1 MIHCVLQNYEK
12 LFKLTKQR
20 LNHTSSDL
28 KEQKLSE
35 RKLPEAKRLVGIPA
49 AIIQSSNYFQH
60 AELLSKPR
68 GDKQRLRQ
76 DVRPSTTN
84 YTPQKDGYR
93 SWRPSLRRM
102 AERPLIWTNYSEDS
116 VKSWRRSGNSIK
128 RTLKNVISQ
137 PTRHGK
143 SIKVWHHTCLH
154 TPHS

>member
-1 MIHCVLQNYEK
+1 M
-12 LFKLTKQR
+12 
-20 LNHTSSDL
+20 
-28 KEQKLSE
+28 
-35 RKLPEAKRLVGIPA
+35 
-49 AIIQSSNYFQH
+49 
-60 AELLSKPR
+60 SKPR
-68 GDKQRLRQ
+68 GHKQRLQQ
-76 DVRPSTTN
+76 DVRPLTTN
-84 YTPQKDGYR
+84 YTPQKDGCR

-102 AERPLIWTNYSEDS
+102 AERPLIWMNYSEDS